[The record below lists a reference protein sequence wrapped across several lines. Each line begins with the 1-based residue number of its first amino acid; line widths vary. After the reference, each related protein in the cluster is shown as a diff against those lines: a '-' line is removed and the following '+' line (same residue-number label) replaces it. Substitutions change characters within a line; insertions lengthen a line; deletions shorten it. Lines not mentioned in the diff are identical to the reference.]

1 MPTYKH
7 GGKTFR
13 RKNLYLPCI
22 IGPRLDDMSE
32 EEVADVY
39 KATYWAD
46 NIAASEWPAV
56 LRHDD
61 CSPSAKSRLK
71 KKAAGWLMALQRIA
85 LINPELFD
93 EGAAKADDMY
103 REQIEDEP
111 SIWLVWDGRHFE
123 SGEPSRVGCPVDWH
137 QVADLPQPD
146 DEDDDDA

>member
-1 MPTYKH
+1 MT
-7 GGKTFR
+7 
-13 RKNLYLPCI
+13 
-22 IGPRLDDMSE
+22 E

-46 NIAASEWPAV
+46 NIAGSEWPAV

-85 LINPELFD
+85 LINPELF
-93 EGAAKADDMY
+93 EEIAGKANEMY

-111 SIWLVWDGRHFE
+111 NVWLVWDGRLFE
-123 SGEPSRVGCPVDWH
+123 SGKPSLVGSPVDWH
-137 QVADLPQPD
+137 PVADPPQPD
-146 DEDDDDA
+146 DNLEG